1 MSQFSPHLGVDL
13 LGRGWLAGVTAAV
26 CCVMSPLIQRHECS
40 CTCTRYRRRRR
51 RAARFILRTCCY

>member
-1 MSQFSPHLGVDL
+1 MYDEIGDFCSHPHLGVDL

-40 CTCTRYRRRRR
+40 CTCTRYR
-51 RAARFILRTCCY
+51 